1 MSLIE
6 VNWRPNNKQLRGFG
20 KIALIA
26 LAVISLVL
34 YLVKG
39 LEVRWAL
46 AIAAVGLAIFV
57 SSLISLRL
65 TRAIYLGLV
74 AATLPIGLVVSFV
87 LLTAFYFLLLTP
99 LAFVF
104 RLTGRDPL
112 RRKFDSGAQSYW
124 LKHRPPQGPERYF
137 RQF

>member
-6 VNWRPNNKQLRGFG
+6 VNWRPNNKQLRSFG

-39 LEVRWAL
+39 LAIQWAL
-46 AIAAVGLAIFV
+46 AIVAVGVAIFI

-65 TRAIYLGLV
+65 TKAIYLGLV
-74 AATLPIGLVVSFV
+74 VATLPIGLVVSFV
-87 LLTAFYFLLLTP
+87 LLAAFYSLLLTP
-99 LAFVF
+99 LGLVF
-104 RLTGRDPL
+104 HLIGRDPL
-112 RRKFDSGAQSYW
+112 RRKFDSGAESYW
-124 LKHRPPQGPERYF
+124 LTHDPPREHERYF

>member
-39 LEVRWAL
+39 LEIRWAL

-65 TRAIYLGLV
+65 TRGIYLGLV
-74 AATLPIGLVVSFV
+74 AVTLPIGLVVSFV
-87 LLTAFYFLLLTP
+87 LLAAFYFLLLTP

-104 RLTGRDPL
+104 RLIGRDQL
-112 RRKFDSGAQSYW
+112 RRKFDPGAESYW
-124 LKHRPPQGPERYF
+124 LTHHPPQGPERYF

>member
-20 KIALIA
+20 KIALVA
-26 LAVISLVL
+26 LAIISVVL

-39 LEVRWAL
+39 LEIRWVL
-46 AIAAVGLAIFV
+46 AIAAVGLAIFA

-74 AATLPIGLVVSFV
+74 VATLPIGLVVSFV
-87 LLTAFYFLLLTP
+87 LLAAFYFLLLTP

-104 RLTGRDPL
+104 RLIGRDPL
-112 RRKFDSGAQSYW
+112 RRKFDSGAESYW
-124 LKHRPPQGPERYF
+124 LTHDPPQGPERYF

>member
-6 VNWRPNNKQLRGFG
+6 VNWHPNNKQLRGFG

-34 YLVKG
+34 HLVKG
-39 LEVRWAL
+39 LEIRWAVT
-46 AIAAVGLAIFV
+46 IFAVGVAIFV
-57 SSLISLRL
+57 VSLISLNL
-65 TRAIYLGLV
+65 TRIIYLALV
-74 AATLPIGLVVSFV
+74 TATLPIGLVVSFV
-87 LLTAFYFLLLTP
+87 LLAAFYFLLLTP

-104 RLTGRDPL
+104 RLIGRDAL
-112 RRKFDSGAQSYW
+112 RRKFDSGAESYW
-124 LKHRPPQGPERYF
+124 LTHDPAQGPERYF

>member
-6 VNWRPNNKQLRGFG
+6 VNWRPNNKQLHGFG

-39 LEVRWAL
+39 LEIQWAL
-46 AIAAVGLAIFV
+46 AIVAVGFTIFV
-57 SSLISLRL
+57 SSLISFKL
-65 TRAIYLGLV
+65 TRVIYLGLIV
-74 AATLPIGLVVSFV
+74 ATLPVGLVVSFI
-87 LLTAFYFLLLTP
+87 LLAAFYFLLLAP
-99 LAFVF
+99 LGLVF
-104 RLTGRDPL
+104 RLIGRDPL
-112 RRKFDSGAQSYW
+112 RRKFDSGAESYW
-124 LKHRPPQGPERYF
+124 LTHDPPQGPERYF

>member
-34 YLVKG
+34 YFVKG
-39 LEVRWAL
+39 LEIQWAL
-46 AIAAVGLAIFV
+46 AIVAVGFTIFV
-57 SSLISLRL
+57 SSLISFKL
-65 TRAIYLGLV
+65 TRAIYVGLV
-74 AATLPIGLVVSFV
+74 VATLPIGLAVSFV
-87 LLTAFYFLLLTP
+87 LLAAFYFLLLAP
-99 LAFVF
+99 LGLVF
-104 RLTGRDPL
+104 RLIGRDPL
-112 RRKFDSGAQSYW
+112 RRKFDSGAESYW
-124 LKHRPPQGPERYF
+124 LTHDPPQGPERYF

>member
-34 YLVKG
+34 YLAKG
-39 LEVRWAL
+39 LATQWAL
-46 AIAAVGLAIFV
+46 AIVAVGSAIFIA
-57 SSLISLRL
+57 SLISFKL
-65 TRAIYLGLV
+65 TRVIYLALV
-74 AATLPIGLVVSFV
+74 IATLPIGLVVSF
-87 LLTAFYFLLLTP
+87 LLLAAFYFLLLTP
-99 LAFVF
+99 LGLIFH
-104 RLTGRDPL
+104 LIGRDPL
-112 RRKFDSGAQSYW
+112 RRKFDSTAESYW
-124 LKHRPPQGPERYF
+124 LTHDPPRSPERYF

>member
-6 VNWRPNNKQLRGFG
+6 VNWHPNNKQLRGFG

-26 LAVISLVL
+26 LTVISLAL
-34 YLVKG
+34 YLIKG
-39 LEVRWAL
+39 LAIQWAL
-46 AIAAVGLAIFV
+46 AVAAVGFIIFV

-74 AATLPIGLVVSFV
+74 VATLPIGLAVSF
-87 LLTAFYFLLLTP
+87 LLLAAFYFLLLTP

-104 RLTGRDPL
+104 RLIGRDPL
-112 RRKFDSGAQSYW
+112 RRKFDSTAESYW
-124 LKHRPPQGPERYF
+124 LTHDPPQGPERYF